1 MTPVIRCAN
10 VTVFH
15 ASTFRMQP
23 KAPDV
28 LCVCLSDLKEALV
41 QCPEAC
47 QSLFRPIA
55 TADGETTRQLAL
67 QLAASSPGPRQVAQM
82 MTLWLS
88 SAPSIILPLEMQL
101 VLLGG
106 AVVASPSAQG
116 LFRVS
121 DVTAD
126 SRHRIKAVQYRR
138 PIARYKMPA

>member
-10 VTVFH
+10 VTVFY

-88 SAPSIILPLEMQL
+88 SAPSIVLPLEMQL

-106 AVVASPSAQG
+106 APSAQS
-116 LFRVS
+116 LFQVS
-121 DVTAD
+121 DVTAETELQKAD
-126 SRHRIKAVQYRR
+126 SPTQNAS
-138 PIARYKMPA
+138 

>member
-15 ASTFRMQP
+15 ASAFRMQP

-88 SAPSIILPLEMQL
+88 SAPSIVLPLEMQL

-106 AVVASPSAQG
+106 APSAQS
-116 LFRVS
+116 LFQVS
-121 DVTAD
+121 DVTAETELQKAD
-126 SRHRIKAVQYRR
+126 SPTQNAS
-138 PIARYKMPA
+138 